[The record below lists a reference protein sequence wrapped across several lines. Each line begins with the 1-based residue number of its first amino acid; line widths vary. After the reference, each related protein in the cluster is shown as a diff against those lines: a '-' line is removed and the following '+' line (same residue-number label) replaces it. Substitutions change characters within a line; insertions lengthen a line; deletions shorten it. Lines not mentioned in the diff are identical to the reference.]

1 MIAHV
6 NGKLVEK
13 NPAYAIIECGG
24 VGYYLNISLHTYSKI
39 GSEENCRL
47 FTHLVVREDAH
58 ILYGF
63 SGTSERQLFRHLI
76 SVSGVG
82 PNTAL
87 LVLSSLQ
94 PAEAQRAII
103 EGDVRLLQS
112 VKGIGAKSA
121 QRIILDLK
129 DKLPQ
134 DGLNLENFSTS
145 GSNTVRDEALSALVA
160 LGFDK
165 TTSGKIIRNVMSS
178 GEDLSVEEI
187 IKSALKKL

>member
-6 NGKLVEK
+6 NGKMVEK

-24 VGYYLNISLHTYSKI
+24 VGYYLNISLHTYSRL
-39 GSEENCRL
+39 GNDENCKL

-63 SGTSERQLFRHLI
+63 SETNERQLFRHLI

-94 PAEAQRAII
+94 PAETQRAIV
-103 EGDVRLLQS
+103 EGDVRALQS

-134 DGLNLENFSTS
+134 DGLDLENISAPVN
-145 GSNTVRDEALSALVA
+145 NTVRDEALSALVA

-165 TTSGKIIRNVMSS
+165 STSGKLIKNIMVS
-178 GEDLSVEEI
+178 GEDMSVEEI
-187 IKSALKKL
+187 IKTALKKL